1 MDFGELSRKKVYQRP
16 KLVAIRYKMM
26 LLSSNWGRKKNDT
39 DAVNLRVD
47 LYSHYFNDL
56 CT

>member
-1 MDFGELSRKKVYQRP
+1 MDLGELSRKKVYQRP
-16 KLVAIRYKMM
+16 KLVANRYKMM
-26 LLSSNWGRKKNDT
+26 LLSSNWVRKKNDT

-47 LYSHYFNDL
+47 LYSHYFSGL